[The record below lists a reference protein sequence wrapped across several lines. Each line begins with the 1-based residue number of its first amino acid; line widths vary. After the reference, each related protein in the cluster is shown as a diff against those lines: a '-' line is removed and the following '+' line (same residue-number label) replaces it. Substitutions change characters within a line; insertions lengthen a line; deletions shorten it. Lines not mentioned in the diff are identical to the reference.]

1 CSAIDACETSNGGCS
16 DKAEC
21 RKTTPG
27 NRVCICNAGY
37 TGDGVVCIEI
47 NPCLENNG
55 GCDRNAE
62 CTQTGPNQAVCN
74 CLKGY
79 SGDGKRCTY
88 ISLCSQNNG
97 GCSEFAICND
107 TELTERTCTC
117 RRNYVGDGFKCRGN
131 IYQELLRDSN
141 TSRFYFH
148 LEALS
153 IKDIAGPGP
162 FTLFVPHTD
171 VLNSNPQVSKK
182 AGSFQIETPCSAAS
196 QLLCSLL
203 QVRDWLAKGEMA
215 QILRYH
221 MVGCASLLYS
231 NLKTVRNVTSLHGD
245 QIQITYSQNSV
256 YLNNKAEI
264 IFSDV
269 VGTNGVIH
277 IINQILVP

>member
-1 CSAIDACETSNGGCS
+1 SAVDACETSNGGCS
-16 DKAEC
+16 AKAEC
-21 RKTTPG
+21 RRTTPG
-27 NRVCICNAGY
+27 KRTCICNAGY
-37 TGDGVVCIEI
+37 TGDGIVCIEI

-88 ISLCSQNNG
+88 ISLCAQNNG

-117 RRNYVGDGFKCRGN
+117 KHNYIGDGFTCRGN
-131 IYQELLRDSN
+131 IFQELLRNAN

-153 IKDIAGPGP
+153 IRDLAGPGP
-162 FTLFVPHTD
+162 FTLFVPHTN
-171 VLNSNPQVSKK
+171 VLNSNPRIK
-182 AGSFQIETPCSAAS
+182 
-196 QLLCSLL
+196 
-203 QVRDWLAKGEMA
+203 DWTAKGVMA
-215 QILRYH
+215 QVLRYH
-221 MVGCASLLYS
+221 MVGCASLLS
-231 NLKTVRNVTSLHGD
+231 NDLRTITNITSLHGD
-245 QIQITYSQNSV
+245 PIHISYSQNSLV
-256 YLNNKAEI
+256 LNNNAEI
-264 IFSDV
+264 IFSDA

-277 IINQILVP
+277 VINQILVP

>member
-1 CSAIDACETSNGGCS
+1 CSAIDACKTSNGGCS
-16 DKAEC
+16 AKAEC
-21 RKTTPG
+21 RRTTPG
-27 NRVCICNAGY
+27 NRVCVCNAGY
-37 TGDGVVCIEI
+37 TGDGIVCIEI
-47 NPCLENNG
+47 NPCLENHG

-117 RRNYVGDGFKCRGN
+117 KHNYVGDGFKCRSN
-131 IYQELLRDSN
+131 IFQELLRDSN

-153 IKDIAGPGP
+153 IRDIAGPGP

-171 VLNSNPQVSKK
+171 VLNSDPRVK
-182 AGSFQIETPCSAAS
+182 
-196 QLLCSLL
+196 
-203 QVRDWLAKGEMA
+203 DWIAKGVMA
-215 QILRYH
+215 QVLRYH
-221 MVGCASLLYS
+221 MVSCASLLYS
-231 NLKTVRNVTSLHGD
+231 DLTTITNITSLQGD
-245 QIQITYSQNSV
+245 PIHISYSQNSLI
-256 YLNNKAEI
+256 LNNKAEI
-264 IFSDV
+264 ILSDA

-277 IINQILVP
+277 VINQILVP

>member
-16 DKAEC
+16 TKAEC
-21 RKTTPG
+21 RRTTPG
-27 NRVCICNAGY
+27 NRACVCNAGY
-37 TGDGVVCIEI
+37 AGDGIVCIEI

-62 CTQTGPNQAVCN
+62 CTQIGPNQAICN

-79 SGDGKRCTY
+79 SGDGKTCTY

-117 RRNYVGDGFKCRGN
+117 KPNYIGDGFKCRGN
-131 IYQELLRDSN
+131 IFQELLRDSN

-153 IKDIAGPGP
+153 IRDLAGPGP
-162 FTLFVPHTD
+162 FTLFVPHTG
-171 VLNSNPQVSKK
+171 VLNSD
-182 AGSFQIETPCSAAS
+182 
-196 QLLCSLL
+196 
-203 QVRDWLAKGEMA
+203 VRIKDWIAKGVMA
-215 QILRYH
+215 QVLRYH

-231 NLKTVRNVTSLHGD
+231 DLTAITNITSLHGD
-245 QIQITYSQNSV
+245 PIHISYSQNSLV
-256 YLNNKAEI
+256 LNNNAEI
-264 IFSDV
+264 LLSDTI
-269 VGTNGVIH
+269 GTNGVIH

>member
-1 CSAIDACETSNGGCS
+1 CSAIDACESSNGGCS
-16 DKAEC
+16 AKAEC
-21 RKTTPG
+21 RRTTPG
-27 NRVCICNAGY
+27 NRACVCSAGY
-37 TGDGVVCIEI
+37 TGDGIVCIEI
-47 NPCLENNG
+47 NPCLVNNG

-79 SGDGKRCTY
+79 SGDGKTCTY

-117 RRNYVGDGFKCRGN
+117 KPNYIGDGFKCRGN
-131 IYQELLRDSN
+131 IFQELLRNSN
-141 TSRFYFH
+141 TSKFYFH

-153 IKDIAGPGP
+153 ITDITGPGP

-171 VLNSNPQVSKK
+171 VLNSDPQVKEW
-182 AGSFQIETPCSAAS
+182 I
-196 QLLCSLL
+196 
-203 QVRDWLAKGEMA
+203 AKGVMA
-215 QILRYH
+215 QVLRYH
-221 MVGCASLLYS
+221 MVGCANLLYKDLTAIT
-231 NLKTVRNVTSLHGD
+231 NLTSLHGD
-245 QIQITYSQNSV
+245 LIHISYSQNSLV
-256 YLNNKAEI
+256 LNNKAEI
-264 IFSDV
+264 ILSDA